1 MYVRACGGGV
11 FGWKKTRMID
21 MNIRKRLGSRGN
33 VFTLDLR
40 LRLPNDCRFA
50 VLFGPSG
57 SGKTLTLR
65 VLSGLLTP
73 DEGYIHLMDCPLFD
87 SSSRLNLCA
96 RERRIGY
103 MFQDFALFPHLD
115 VASNV
120 AFGLEKTVFFRSLQ
134 VRRKVM
140 EHLDFLGIADLA
152 SRMPA
157 TLSGGQRQRV
167 ALARA
172 LAAEPRLLLLDEP
185 FSALDPLLRG
195 RVRQELRGILEKSGL
210 PALVITHDPADV
222 EVFADQLALYE
233 RGRVTKV
240 LPFREEYGDRP
251 VASALEQL
259 LGAAPES
266 ETAHVLP

>member
-1 MYVRACGGGV
+1 
-11 FGWKKTRMID
+11 MID
-21 MNIRKRLGSRGN
+21 MNIRKRLGTAANAFR
-33 VFTLDLR
+33 LELC
-40 LRLPNDCRFA
+40 LRLPDDCRCA

-65 VLSGLLTP
+65 ALAGLLTP
-73 DEGYIHLMDCPLFD
+73 DEGHISLMDCTLFD
-87 SSSRLNLCA
+87 SSRGLNLPA

-120 AFGLEKTVFFRSLQ
+120 AFGLEKTGVFRTSQ

-152 SRMPA
+152 ARMPA
-157 TLSGGQRQRV
+157 T
-167 ALARA
+167 
-172 LAAEPRLLLLDEP
+172 PRLLLLDEP

-195 RVRQELRGILEKSGL
+195 RVRQELRGILETSGL

-222 EVFADQLALYE
+222 EVFADQLAVYE
-233 RGRVTKV
+233 KGGVAKI
-240 LPFREEYGDRP
+240 LPFREEDGGRP
-251 VASALEQL
+251 AASVLEFL
-259 LGAAPES
+259 LGTVPGRAGGLSSPTISSVRAV
-266 ETAHVLP
+266 A

>member
-1 MYVRACGGGV
+1 
-11 FGWKKTRMID
+11 MID
-21 MNIRKRLGSRGN
+21 MNIRKRLGTAANAFR
-33 VFTLDLR
+33 LELC
-40 LRLPNDCRFA
+40 LRLPDDCRCA

-65 VLSGLLTP
+65 ALAGLLTP
-73 DEGYIHLMDCPLFD
+73 DEGHISLMDCTLFD
-87 SSSRLNLCA
+87 SSRGLNLPA

-120 AFGLEKTVFFRSLQ
+120 AFGLEKTGVFRTSQ

-152 SRMPA
+152 ARMPA
-157 TLSGGQRQRV
+157 TLSGGQKQRV

-172 LAAEPRLLLLDEP
+172 LAASPRLLLLDEP

-195 RVRQELRGILEKSGL
+195 RVRQELRGILETSGL

-222 EVFADQLALYE
+222 EVFADQLAVYE
-233 RGRVTKV
+233 KGGVAKI
-240 LPFREEYGDRP
+240 LPFREEYGGRP
-251 VASALEQL
+251 AASVLDFL
-259 LGAAPES
+259 LGTVPGRAGGLSSPTISSVRAV
-266 ETAHVLP
+266 A

>member
-1 MYVRACGGGV
+1 
-11 FGWKKTRMID
+11 MID
-21 MNIRKRLGSRGN
+21 MNVRKRLGSAAN
-33 VFTLDLR
+33 AFALDLK
-40 LRLPNDCRFA
+40 LRLPDDCRFA

-65 VLSGLLTP
+65 ALAGLLTP
-73 DEGYIHLMDCPLFD
+73 DEGQISLMNCPLFD
-87 SSSRLNLCA
+87 SSRGLNLPA

-120 AFGLEKTVFFRSLQ
+120 AFGLERTGFFRSFQ

-140 EHLDFLGIADLA
+140 EQLDFLGIADLA
-152 SRMPA
+152 SRMPC

-195 RVRQELRGILEKSGL
+195 RVRQELRGILERSGL

-233 RGRVTKV
+233 RGRVTNV
-240 LPFREEYGDRP
+240 LPFRESYGGQPAAP
-251 VASALEQL
+251 VLEQL
-259 LGAAPES
+259 LGAAPNAGRGVQS
-266 ETAHVLP
+266 ALLPPVQAVA

>member
-1 MYVRACGGGV
+1 
-11 FGWKKTRMID
+11 MID
-21 MNIRKRLGSRGN
+21 MNIRKRLGTAANAFR
-33 VFTLDLR
+33 LELC
-40 LRLPNDCRFA
+40 LRLPDDCRCA

-65 VLSGLLTP
+65 ALAGLLTP
-73 DEGYIHLMDCPLFD
+73 DEGHISLMDCTLFD
-87 SSSRLNLCA
+87 SSRGLNLPA

-120 AFGLEKTVFFRSLQ
+120 AFGLEKTGVFRTSQ

-152 SRMPA
+152 ARMPA
-157 TLSGGQRQRV
+157 TLSGGQKQRV

-172 LAAEPRLLLLDEP
+172 LAASPRLLLLDEP

-195 RVRQELRGILEKSGL
+195 RVRQELRGILETSGL

-222 EVFADQLALYE
+222 EVFADQLAVYEKGGWQKYCPSGRSTEGGPLRPFWNFCSGPCRGE
-233 RGRVTKV
+233 RGACL
-240 LPFREEYGDRP
+240 LPRY
-251 VASALEQL
+251 L
-259 LGAAPES
+259 LSG
-266 ETAHVLP
+266 L

>member
-1 MYVRACGGGV
+1 
-11 FGWKKTRMID
+11 MID
-21 MNIRKRLGSRGN
+21 MNIRKRLGSAADA
-33 VFTLDLR
+33 FTLELR
-40 LRLPNDCRFA
+40 LRLPDDCRFA

-65 VLSGLLTP
+65 ALSGLLTP
-73 DEGYIHLMDCPLFD
+73 DEGSIRLMDCLLFD
-87 SSSRLNLCA
+87 SSGKINLPA
-96 RERRIGY
+96 RKRRIGY

-120 AFGLEKTVFFRSLQ
+120 AFGLEKTGFFRSIQ
-134 VRRKVM
+134 VRRNVM
-140 EHLDFLGIADLA
+140 EQLDFLGIADLA

-172 LAAEPRLLLLDEP
+172 LAAAPRLLLLDEP
-185 FSALDPLLRG
+185 FSALDPLLRC

-210 PALVITHDPADV
+210 PALLITHDPADV
-222 EVFADQLALYE
+222 EVFADQLALYD

-240 LPFREEYGDRP
+240 LPFRENYGDGP
-251 VASALEQL
+251 AASVLEQL
-259 LGAAPES
+259 IEAAPGVKNS
-266 ETAHVLP
+266 ALSPLM